1 MADITS
7 IPASRVPV
15 LEPGTTIMSREWY
28 RFLFNQFGQTGG
40 GTTDISISDLSL
52 ASFSAAAT
60 EASLVS
66 LSDDVQ
72 GLSLAPPVA
81 PAPRKAGSFASTATQ
96 TLAAIDTATA
106 VTFNTTLV
114 SAGVGLASSSQVSPG
129 CAGAYLVGFDA
140 QLDKTTG
147 GDATAYVWLRK
158 NGADLANTAKRC
170 RVQGNDAEIGF
181 SLVTTILLAQTDYIE
196 VMWASPDIN
205 VTLDATTATAFSPA
219 GPSALLSITQVD
231 L

>member
-7 IPASRVPV
+7 IPAARVPL
-15 LEPGTTIMSREWY
+15 LEPGSTIMSREWY

-52 ASFSAAAT
+52 APFSAAET
-60 EASLVS
+60 EAVVGVLR
-66 LSDDVQ
+66 DDVQ
-72 GLSLAPPVA
+72 GLSLAPPVV
-81 PAPRKAGSFASTATQ
+81 PVPRKVGSFASTATQ

-114 SAGVGLASSSQVSPG
+114 SAGIGLASSSQVSPG
-129 CAGAYLVGFDA
+129 VAGAYLVAFDA
-140 QLDKTTG
+140 QLDKTSA
-147 GDATAYVWLRK
+147 GDASAYIWLRK
-158 NGADLANTAKRC
+158 NGTDLANTAKRC
-170 RVQGNDAEIGF
+170 RVQGNDAEVGF
-181 SLVTTILLAQTDYIE
+181 SLVTTILLAQTDYIQ

-205 VTLDATTATAFSPA
+205 VTLDATAATAFSPA

-231 L
+231 Q